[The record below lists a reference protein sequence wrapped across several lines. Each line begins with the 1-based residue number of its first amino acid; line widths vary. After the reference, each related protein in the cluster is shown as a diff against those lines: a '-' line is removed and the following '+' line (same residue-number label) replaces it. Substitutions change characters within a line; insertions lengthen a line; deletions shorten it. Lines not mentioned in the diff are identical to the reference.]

1 MGTVIRPETSLKN
14 EYHISRHRYYELK
27 HFCMQY
33 SEWKKARAR
42 LRGFP
47 ANLSNAQIRT
57 DTKSASNP
65 TALCAEARIYFQ
77 DRMDMI
83 EECAKKSAEDLAPCL
98 VRAVTEGLSYA
109 AVCPP
114 CCREVWYTIY
124 RRFFWLLDKRR
135 K

>member
-1 MGTVIRPETSLKN
+1 
-14 EYHISRHRYYELK
+14 
-27 HFCMQY
+27 MQY

-109 AVCPP
+109 VVCPP